1 MFENITVEMI
11 RNRMLE
17 SMPEGT
23 DKSEGSVNWNAVS
36 AAALEIKN
44 VLIEMDGIYQ
54 EGFIDTASRPF
65 LIRHG
70 EERKVSPYPATYAIG
85 RAVFNME
92 IPIGSRFSVDMVNFV
107 VIERMSQYTYKV
119 QCETAGTEGN
129 RHLGDMIP
137 IEYIQG
143 LTKAVLEEII
153 VPGEDAEDTESYR
166 ERVLDSFNYQSYA
179 GNIAYYKEKVK
190 AIPGVG
196 AVKVYPIWNGPGTVK
211 LELLDGEYNIPSEE
225 MIEEI
230 QKAVDPPGFH
240 GWGMKIAPIG
250 HYATVT
256 GAKKLEIDVIFD
268 LTYQDGYNWEKVKPD
283 AEESVKAYLLE
294 LTKEWEDTDMIVV
307 RISQIERRIL
317 DLEGVL
323 DIANTRIN
331 SQDANLQL
339 ESSQIPQLGVIA
351 DAGG

>member
-1 MFENITVEMI
+1 MFENITAEMI

-36 AAALEIKN
+36 AGALEIKN
-44 VLIEMDGIYQ
+44 ILIEMDGIYQ
-54 EGFIDTASRPF
+54 EGFIDTASRLF

-107 VIERMSQYTYKV
+107 VIERISQYTYKV

-166 ERVLDSFNYQSYA
+166 ERILDSFNYQSYA

-190 AIPGVG
+190 EIPGVG

-211 LELLDGEYNIPSEE
+211 LELLDGEYDIPSEE
-225 MIEEI
+225 MVEEI
-230 QKAVDPPGFH
+230 QEAVDPPGYH

-250 HYATVT
+250 HYATVMA
-256 GAKKLEIDVIFD
+256 AKKLEIDVIFD

>member
-1 MFENITVEMI
+1 
-11 RNRMLE
+11 
-17 SMPEGT
+17 MPEGT

-36 AAALEIKN
+36 AGAIEIKN
-44 VLIEMDGIYQ
+44 ILIDIDGIYQ

-107 VIERMSQYTYKV
+107 VIERISQYTYKV

-211 LELLDGEYNIPSEE
+211 LELLDGEYDIPSEE

-230 QKAVDPPGFH
+230 QEAVDPPSFH

-250 HYATVT
+250 HYATVA

-283 AEESVKAYLLE
+283 AEKSVKAYLLE

>member
-1 MFENITVEMI
+1 
-11 RNRMLE
+11 
-17 SMPEGT
+17 
-23 DKSEGSVNWNAVS
+23 
-36 AAALEIKN
+36 
-44 VLIEMDGIYQ
+44 
-54 EGFIDTASRPF
+54 
-65 LIRHG
+65 
-70 EERKVSPYPATYAIG
+70 
-85 RAVFNME
+85 
-92 IPIGSRFSVDMVNFV
+92 
-107 VIERMSQYTYKV
+107 
-119 QCETAGTEGN
+119 
-129 RHLGDMIP
+129 MIP

-211 LELLDGEYNIPSEE
+211 LELLDGEYDIPSEE

-230 QKAVDPPGFH
+230 QEAVDPPGYH

-250 HYATVT
+250 HYATVMA
-256 GAKKLEIDVIFD
+256 AKKLEIDVIFD

>member
-36 AAALEIKN
+36 AGAIEIKN
-44 VLIEMDGIYQ
+44 ILIDIDGIYQ

-211 LELLDGEYNIPSEE
+211 LELLDGEYDIPSEE

-230 QKAVDPPGFH
+230 QEAVDPPSFH

-250 HYATVT
+250 HYATVA

-283 AEESVKAYLLE
+283 AEKSVKAYLLE

>member
-36 AAALEIKN
+36 AGAIEIKN
-44 VLIEMDGIYQ
+44 ILIDIDGIYQ

-107 VIERMSQYTYKV
+107 VIERISQYTYKV

-211 LELLDGEYNIPSEE
+211 LELLDGEYDIPSEE

-230 QKAVDPPGFH
+230 QEAVDPPSFH

-250 HYATVT
+250 HYATVA

-283 AEESVKAYLLE
+283 AEKSVKAYLLE